1 MREILYHPLTRK
13 HTIQCHHPIR
23 RHTIQSH
30 RPIRK
35 HTIQYHN
42 PIRKVVMIIHYK
54 YKATPSVKGMQT
66 HTQNIRPL
74 AVSLFYQ
81 KETDL
86 GIGAATS
93 EALAD
98 PSSFLFLQRSA
109 TAEECHPQSLRITI
123 AAVLLQRRRSA
134 SNSPAS
140 QQSRSGPT
148 TSTRSTPVPVKKSI
162 ISYPYELC
170 QLIYKL

>member
-1 MREILYHPLTRK
+1 MREILYHPPTRK

-30 RPIRK
+30 HLIRK

-54 YKATPSVKGMQT
+54 YKATPSVKRTQT

-74 AVSLFYQ
+74 AVSLFSQ

-86 GIGAATS
+86 GIGASTG
-93 EALAD
+93 EALVD
-98 PSSFLFLQRSA
+98 PPSFLFLQRSA
-109 TAEECHPQSLRITI
+109 TPKACESPLLRSYFS
-123 AAVLLQRRRSA
+123 ADDPA
-134 SNSPAS
+134 SNSPAR

-148 TSTRSTPVPVKKSI
+148 TLHTLQPSSG
-162 ISYPYELC
+162 
-170 QLIYKL
+170 